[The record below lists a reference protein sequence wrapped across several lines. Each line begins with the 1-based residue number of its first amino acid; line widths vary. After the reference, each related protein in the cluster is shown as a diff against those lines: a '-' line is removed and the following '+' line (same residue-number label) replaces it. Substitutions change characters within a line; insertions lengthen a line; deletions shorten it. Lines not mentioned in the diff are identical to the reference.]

1 MNRQSIGEQIAAR
14 LYCAETAIDRA
25 LVETANL
32 AAQLPTARADAYL
45 SATTGQKAFDG
56 VAGAISALTIARQN
70 MVQTHAT
77 LGALARSL
85 GLDILAV
92 GPLDKP
98 GDSPLVGNGV
108 SSEPE
113 NIKIQLTDVV
123 NKSLPGERSSC

>member
-70 MVQTHAT
+70 MIQTHAT
-77 LGALARSL
+77 LGALARSM
-85 GLDILAV
+85 GLDTLAV

-98 GDSPLVGNGV
+98 GDGPPVGGGISDN
-108 SSEPE
+108 PE
-113 NIKIQLTDVV
+113 NVNIRLTDVV